1 MAAETEPES
10 STANRRSG
18 MQADFF
24 FEAGSY
30 TSDDLKVV
38 RFDGMET
45 LSHPFVFQLDI
56 VMEESEPDFESILGQ
71 SALLTIEGTDGTRY
85 VNGIVSR
92 FEQSGEPTR
101 LTQFRAELVPRIWLL
116 GLRHKSRIFQ
126 DMSVPD
132 IITKV
137 LTEAKIPSGGFQLKT
152 KRSYTQ
158 REYCV
163 QYRESELAFISRLME
178 EEGLYYWFEHSKNN
192 HVMVIGDATSAHVP
206 IVGDPKLLFHTITGE
221 EPYFEHIYKF
231 RYAQEVRPGEVV
243 LRDYDFK
250 RPKLDL
256 TSNKAA
262 DRDTNLQIYDY
273 PGEYVQPS
281 EGTALSEVRLQELQ
295 ASRKVG
301 EGASNC
307 RRLLPGYKFTM
318 DQHARKDFNR
328 EYLLTRVSHSGT
340 QVQSLK
346 EAAGSASNEYNAEF
360 SCIPAD
366 LQFRPARVT
375 PRPAIYGSQ
384 TAIVTG
390 PAGEE
395 IYPDEHGRVKA
406 QFHWD
411 REGNRDEKSS
421 CWIRVS
427 QEWAGKGWGATI
439 LPRIGHEVLV
449 TFIEGDPDRP
459 MVTGRVYNAVN
470 VPPYPLPGEKTKSTL
485 KSDSSKGGGNFN
497 EIRLEDLAGSEQVFV
512 HAAKDMDVRVLND
525 RREWVKNDRSLIVKR
540 DRLASVERDDHA
552 TVGRDLVEEV
562 KRDHH
567 VKVTGKQAQE
577 VGGSTSLKVKGDRIE
592 VVDGAYSVKVTG
604 DLVVKGTKIVLDA
617 SSGIT
622 LKVGG
627 NFVTVDP
634 SGVAI
639 KGTLVQLN
647 SGGSALSGSPGSPVS
662 PVAPQAPVEAATAE
676 PGKQPQARSASPT
689 HAPQSSANQQKKNY
703 IEIEMKD
710 DEGNP
715 MGGLRYAV
723 VLPDG
728 STVADGTLDEKG
740 YAKVENID
748 PGQCKVTFPDLHG
761 DAWDNA

>member
-1 MAAETEPES
+1 MALI
-10 STANRRSG
+10 RSG
-18 MQADFF
+18 QVAD
-24 FEAGSY
+24 Y
-30 TSDDLKVV
+30 
-38 RFDGMET
+38 
-45 LSHPFVFQLDI
+45 VFQ
-56 VMEESEPDFESILGQ
+56 VAGGSAEKFRVAAFKGTEAMSEPFLFRLELVSTDRGVDFATVVGQ
-71 SALLTIEGTDGTRY
+71 EATLTISAPKGKRWVHGM
-85 VNGIVSR
+85 VSR
-92 FEQSGEPTR
+92 FAAVAAGDRFVTYE
-101 LTQFRAELVPRIWLL
+101 AELVPTVWRLS
-116 GLRHKSRIFQ
+116 RRADCRIFQ
-126 DMSVPD
+126 GKSVPD
-132 IITKV
+132 IVKSVIEGAGVPASRMKLSLQATY
-137 LTEAKIPSGGFQLKT
+137 PP
-152 KRSYTQ
+152 RD
-158 REYCV
+158 YCV
-163 QYRESELAFISRLME
+163 QYRETDLDFVSRLLE
-178 EEGLYYWFEHSKNN
+178 EEGIFYWFEHTASDD
-192 HVMVIGDATSAHVP
+192 VMVMADVKDAGVALAGGAEIPFSPPGGMIEEKEHVS
-206 IVGDPKLLFHTITGE
+206 E
-221 EPYFEHIYKF
+221 F
-231 RYAQEVRPGEVV
+231 RLAQEVRSGKAT
-243 LRDYDFK
+243 LRDYNHEK
-250 RPKLDL
+250 PTLDL
-256 TSNKAA
+256 EVHGQA
-262 DRDTNLQIYDY
+262 DKELDLEVYDY
-273 PGEYVQPS
+273 PGDYAD
-281 EGTALSEVRLQELQ
+281 T
-295 ASRKVG
+295 G
-301 EGASNC
+301 EGKRLVAARLDALRAKRALGTGASAV
-307 RRLLPGYKFTM
+307 RRLLPGFRFKM
-318 DQHARKDFNR
+318 SGHWHSGLNQ
-328 EYLLTRVSHSGT
+328 EYLLIRVEHEGSQP
-340 QVQSLK
+340 QVRED
-346 EAAGSASNEYNAEF
+346 EAAGGKGPLYANTF
-360 SCIPAD
+360 RCIPSATV
-366 LQFRPARVT
+366 FRPECRT
-375 PRPAIYGSQ
+375 PRPVIVGAQ
-384 TAIVTG
+384 TATVVG
-390 PAGEE
+390 PQGEE
-395 IYPDEHGRVKA
+395 IYTDDQGRVKV
-406 QFHWD
+406 QFPWD
-411 REGNRDEKSS
+411 RQGQWDDKSS

-627 NFVTVDP
+627 NFLTVDP